1 MMDNIS
7 GLNGAYADYYKSM
20 ADDVTAQSLKRKA
33 AAAGTAGSSSETDD
47 ELMDVCK
54 QFESYLLEQ
63 VMKGMEKTIMR
74 ADDKKDA
81 STENLVD
88 FFRGETLKTIAQ
100 QSTESSPLGLA
111 QMLYDQLKI
120 NMGISPDKISEIAAE
135 NGAADPEE
143 T

>member
-1 MMDNIS
+1 M
-7 GLNGAYADYYKSM
+7 GYAKSRN
-20 ADDVTAQSLKRKA
+20 ALA
-33 AAAGTAGSSSETDD
+33 AHVD
-47 ELMDVCK
+47 
-54 QFESYLLEQ
+54 
-63 VMKGMEKTIMR
+63 